1 MELMPIQSFIHLTQA
16 SEALLTLLQL
26 FMDHGYL
33 KQLRQMIILLL
44 IGIIN

>member
-1 MELMPIQSFIHLTQA
+1 
-16 SEALLTLLQL
+16 LQL

-44 IGIIN
+44 IGIINWGITGKILVPPF